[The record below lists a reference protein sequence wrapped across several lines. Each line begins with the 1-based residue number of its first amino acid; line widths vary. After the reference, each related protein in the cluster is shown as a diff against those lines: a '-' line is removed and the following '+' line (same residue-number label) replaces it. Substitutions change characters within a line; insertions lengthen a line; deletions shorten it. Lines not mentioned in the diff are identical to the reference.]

1 MNVLE
6 SPLEA
11 LAFNYLNF
19 GFVTAVNN
27 LWTWVAVITAAVSF
41 WRIKTAGGSTSSYSP
56 KPDMHHQP
64 RNDPNTTG
72 SQPLPEIS
80 PVDSIIEPPAPAP
93 AAASDTARSSS
104 ALCDVKDDGDTKGKF
119 TLYYHE
125 EEREESSSTDGE
137 ITAVIEEWGEEYY
150 YYKDHIHGCEEW
162 WERVM
167 RVRVVDMGWRHYQD
181 STVISGNIVR
191 LWDDECM
198 RRERHSSSCAVW

>member
-6 SPLEA
+6 SPIEA
-11 LAFNYLNF
+11 LAFNYLSF

-56 KPDMHHQP
+56 KPDLHPQP

-80 PVDSIIEPPAPAP
+80 PVDSIIEPPAPD
-93 AAASDTARSSS
+93 AASSDTAR
-104 ALCDVKDDGDTKGKF
+104 KF

-125 EEREESSSTDGE
+125 EEREESSTDGE

-150 YYKDHIHGCEEW
+150 YYRDHIDECEEW

-167 RVRVVDMGWRHYQD
+167 RVRVTDMGWRRYQD
-181 STVISGNIVR
+181 STVINGNVVR